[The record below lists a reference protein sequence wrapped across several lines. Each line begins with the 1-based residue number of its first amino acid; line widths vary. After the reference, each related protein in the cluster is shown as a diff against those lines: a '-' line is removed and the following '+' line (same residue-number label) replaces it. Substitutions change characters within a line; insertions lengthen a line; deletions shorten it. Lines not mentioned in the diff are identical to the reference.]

1 MKAMKRLLLLSVC
14 LIVQSLAVAYSSA
27 ADPTPGKQVPQSVT
41 LKTADGTRELHYL
54 LFLPKGY
61 DASDKTKQWPL
72 MLFLHGS
79 GERGDDLEKVKM
91 HGPPKIV
98 EAKPDFEFIVVSP
111 QCPKDSRWQASE
123 LVQLLDDVLAKHAVD
138 PNRQYVTGLSMG
150 GSGTWQLSAAQPQRF
165 AAIAP
170 ICGRA
175 DLDSAPKIKH
185 IPTWV
190 FHGAKDSP
198 ASVEHNKAIVAALKA
213 AGGEPKFTLYPDA
226 GHDSW
231 TESYNNPEF
240 YTWLL
245 AQRKQ

>member
-1 MKAMKRLLLLSVC
+1 MKRLLLLSVC
-14 LIVQSLAVAYSSA
+14 LIVQSLAIASVSA
-27 ADPTPGKQVPQSVT
+27 AEPTPGKQVPQSTTV
-41 LKTADGTRELHYL
+41 KSDDASRELHYL

-79 GERGDDLEKVKM
+79 GERGENLELVKM

-111 QCPKDSRWQASE
+111 QCPKDSRWQANE
-123 LVQLLDDVLAKHAVD
+123 LSQLIDQVSKAQAVD
-138 PNRQYVTGLSMG
+138 PNRLYVTGLSMG
-150 GSGTWQLSAAQPQRF
+150 GSGTWQLAAAQPQRF

-175 DLDSAPKIKH
+175 DLDSAPKIKDL
-185 IPTWV
+185 PTWV
-190 FHGAKDSP
+190 FHGAKDSA

-231 TESYNNPEF
+231 TATYNNPEF
-240 YTWLL
+240 YEWLL
-245 AQRKQ
+245 AQRKK

>member
-1 MKAMKRLLLLSVC
+1 MSVC
-14 LIVQSLAVAYSSA
+14 LIAQSLTMAYVSA
-27 ADPTPGKQVPQSVT
+27 DEPTPGKQVPQSVT
-41 LKTADGTRELHYL
+41 VKSGDAARELHYL

-61 DASDKTKQWPL
+61 DAADKTKQWPL

-79 GERGDDLEKVKM
+79 GERGDNLERVKM

-111 QCPKDSRWQASE
+111 QCPKDSRWQADE
-123 LVQLLDDVLAKHAVD
+123 LLQLIDHVSKAQAVD
-138 PNRQYVTGLSMG
+138 PNRLYVTGLSMG
-150 GSGTWQLSAAQPQRF
+150 GSGTWQLAAAQPQRF

-185 IPTWV
+185 LPIWV
-190 FHGAKDSP
+190 FHGAKDSA
-198 ASVEHNKAIVAALKA
+198 ASVEHNKAIVAALQA

-231 TESYNNPEF
+231 TETYNNPEF
-240 YTWLL
+240 YEWLR

>member
-1 MKAMKRLLLLSVC
+1 MERLLLLGIC
-14 LIVQSLAVAYSSA
+14 LLVQSFAVACVSA
-27 ADPTPGKQVPQSVT
+27 EEPTPGKQVPQSTTV
-41 LKTADGTRELHYL
+41 KSDDASRELHYL

-79 GERGDDLEKVKM
+79 GERGENLELVKM

-111 QCPKDSRWQASE
+111 QCPKDSRWHASE
-123 LVQLLDDVLAKHAVD
+123 LLQLIEHVSKQHAVD
-138 PNRQYVTGLSMG
+138 SNRFYVTGLSMG
-150 GSGTWQLSAAQPQRF
+150 GSGTWQLAAAEPQRF

-175 DLDSAPKIKH
+175 DLASAPKIKDL
-185 IPTWV
+185 PTWV
-190 FHGAKDSP
+190 FHGAKDS
-198 ASVEHNKAIVAALKA
+198 ATSVEHNKAIVAALKA

-231 TESYNNPEF
+231 TAAYDNPEF
-240 YTWLL
+240 YEWLL
-245 AQRKQ
+245 AQRKK

>member
-1 MKAMKRLLLLSVC
+1 MKTLLLSAAC
-14 LIVQSLAVAYSSA
+14 LLTLLLTTQPSLAVE
-27 ADPTPGKQVPQSVT
+27 PMPGKQVPQSVT
-41 LKTADGTRELHYL
+41 VKSGDASRELHYL

-79 GERGDDLEKVKM
+79 GERGENLELVKM

-111 QCPKDSRWQASE
+111 QCPKESRWQADE
-123 LVQLLDDVLAKHAVD
+123 LLQLIDQVSKAHAVD
-138 PNRQYVTGLSMG
+138 PNRLYVTGLSMG
-150 GSGTWQLSAAQPQRF
+150 GSGTWQLAAAQPQRF

-175 DLDSAPKIKH
+175 DLDSAPQIKH
-185 IPTWV
+185 LPIWV
-190 FHGAKDSP
+190 FHGAKDS
-198 ASVEHNKAIVAALKA
+198 ATSVEHNKAIVAALKA

-231 TESYNNPEF
+231 TETYNNPEF
-240 YTWLL
+240 YAWLL
-245 AQRKQ
+245 TQRKQ